1 LGSVSS
7 NITGIIVSS
16 PNYWLLIYDHPL
28 FYFGQV
34 IIGLLS
40 CILIVISSLGAI
52 HNFYENGV
60 TTKMVVLVFE
70 TVLNIFALLAIID
83 LASSRGIYPQLVVTF
98 FFRIAVCLLSMSN
111 LLMGFYFLE
120 VFSDQISSQ
129 DSFLRVYKIPFL
141 TITFIVI
148 LVNFIM
154 GILASEY
161 IININ
166 LNNQIAGAFMSIM
179 NIFALIILVVVLV
192 KCYSIT
198 NVGGYLKKI
207 RSVVFSFV
215 IVCIIISL
223 AILALNF
230 LFGTEIY
237 YNTYHIRILSQF
249 SVAGT
254 VLLSSFKIYKLV
266 LVHTI
271 KKSKKQTSK
280 SKSTVSRNNNK
291 KSEQK
296 GEEKEEEKGDK
307 KEEKGEKKNQ
317 MTLN

>member
-1 LGSVSS
+1 
-7 NITGIIVSS
+7 
-16 PNYWLLIYDHPL
+16 
-28 FYFGQV
+28 
-34 IIGLLS
+34 
-40 CILIVISSLGAI
+40 
-52 HNFYENGV
+52 
-60 TTKMVVLVFE
+60 MVVLIFE
-70 TVLNIFALLAIID
+70 TVLNIFALLSIID
-83 LASSRGIYPQLVVTF
+83 IASSRGIYPQLVVTF

-166 LNNQIAGAFMSIM
+166 HNNLINGIFLVIL
-179 NIFALIILVVVLV
+179 NIFALIILIVVLV

-198 NVGGYLKKI
+198 NVEGYLKKI
-207 RSVVFSFV
+207 RSVVFNFV

-223 AILALNF
+223 AILVLQF
-230 LFGTEIY
+230 FFGTDIY

-249 SVAGT
+249 ALALLVA
-254 VLLSSFKIYKLV
+254 LSSFKIYKLV
-266 LVHTI
+266 LVHTL
-271 KKSKKQTSK
+271 KKKFTSK
-280 SKSTVSRNNNK
+280 SKSTVSKNK

-296 GEEKEEEKGDK
+296 GEENGEE
-307 KEEKGEKKNQ
+307 KEEKKEKKKEKKEQ
-317 MTLN
+317 K